1 MIQSILL
8 YLGSIIIILWGIAH
22 IVPTGKVVD
31 GFGDISPDN
40 RRIITMEWIAEGL
53 TLIFI
58 GIVAL
63 TMVLQF
69 GSNHEA
75 ATLTARICAGML
87 VALAVLSQLTGAR
100 TSVVPMKLCPYI
112 KTAAAILFLLGSSQ

>member
-22 IVPTGKVVD
+22 IVPIGKVVG
-31 GFGDISPDN
+31 GFGDISTDN

-58 GIVAL
+58 GAIAL

-75 ATLTARICAGML
+75 TTLTARLCVGML

-112 KTAAAILFLLGSSQ
+112 KAAAAILFLLGSSQ